1 MSIHS
6 TLIHPNTLSKNIIT
20 IRKQKTIR
28 NIAFWLE
35 KFRRDVSLM
44 SRVLLWLISI
54 FSIGLSSTAQGN
66 DFAKWRAELRAEAL
80 SEGISESIF
89 DTAFLDVVPI
99 PRVIEL
105 DRNQPEFTLTLATYL
120 QKVVTDTRASKARQL
135 RETHKE
141 ILSEVSNKYGV
152 QARFIVALWGIE
164 TNFGQHTGGFSV
176 IGALAT
182 LAHDGRRSAYF
193 RRELL
198 NALRILEE
206 GHIKSADMKGSW
218 AGAMGQSQF
227 MPSSFLNYATDW
239 NGDGRRDIW
248 TTQNDVFSSIA
259 NYLKS
264 VGWRNDMTWGREVK
278 LPANFDGNALSE
290 AKTTKSMDEWRG
302 LGITS
307 VDGSSLPN
315 RNLTSRL
322 VIPAKS
328 DGRAFL
334 AYKNY
339 DNILKWNR
347 SNYFAIAVGK
357 LADRIGVQ

>member
-6 TLIHPNTLSKNIIT
+6 TLLQPITLSENII
-20 IRKQKTIR
+20 IQSKQKTVR
-28 NIAFWLE
+28 NVVFWLTDIS
-35 KFRRDVSLM
+35 RHVRLM
-44 SRVLLWLISI
+44 SFVLLWLISMLT
-54 FSIGLSSTAQGN
+54 IGLGGTAQGS
-66 DFAKWRAELRAEAL
+66 DFATWRAELRSEAL
-80 SEGISESIF
+80 SKGISESIF
-89 DTAFLDVVPI
+89 DTAFINVAPI
-99 PRVIEL
+99 ARVIEL

-120 QKVVTDTRASKARQL
+120 QKVVTATRASKARQL

-152 QARFIVALWGIE
+152 QSRFILALWGIE

-176 IGALAT
+176 IAALAT
-182 LAHDGRRSAYF
+182 LAHDGRRSDYF
-193 RRELL
+193 RKELL
-198 NALRILEE
+198 NALKILEE
-206 GHIKSADMKGSW
+206 GHIKSANMKGSW

-227 MPSSFLNYATDW
+227 MPSSFLHYATDW

-248 TTQNDVFSSIA
+248 TSQDDVFASIA
-259 NYLKS
+259 NYLSS
-264 VGWRNDMTWGREVK
+264 VGWRNDITWGREVK
-278 LPANFDGNALSE
+278 LPASFDGDALSE
-290 AKTTKSMDEWRG
+290 AKTTKSMDEWRD

-315 RNLTSRL
+315 RNLISRL

-328 DGRAFL
+328 GGRAFL

-347 SNYFAIAVGK
+347 SNYFAIAVGT
-357 LADRIGVQ
+357 LADRIGAQ